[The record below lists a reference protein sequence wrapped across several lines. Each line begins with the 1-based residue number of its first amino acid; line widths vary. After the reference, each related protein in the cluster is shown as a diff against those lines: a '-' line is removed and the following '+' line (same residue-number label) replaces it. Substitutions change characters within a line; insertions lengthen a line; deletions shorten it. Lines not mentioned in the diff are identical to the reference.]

1 MKMRCRFCGE
11 TFVPEPEDVAMY
23 EEGWIDHLPNI
34 CYDCV
39 DIQNQQPDYDEYSD
53 ADPGL

>member
-1 MKMRCRFCGE
+1 MEMICKLCGE

-23 EEGWIDHLPNI
+23 EEGWIDHITPLCDTCADMQDEGP
-34 CYDCV
+34 DV
-39 DIQNQQPDYDEYSD
+39 DYYSD